1 VTWIETPALILV
13 MKMIWTLIE
22 RPAIQQRSLLPE
34 LLEGS
39 ASTLVAMLTAKPA
52 LSPVVT
58 MIWTLIERPLA

>member
-1 VTWIETPALILV
+1 